1 MRELLSKIL
10 AEATYSSD
18 LYNEIVEAMNNL
30 DCVEKYLV
38 DMRTKDVLTYVGGAE
53 DAVHIATHD
62 YDDRNIFDLVVVQ
75 VVGRFECR
83 LTS

>member
-1 MRELLSKIL
+1 MLELLRRISMGDDVPRSEIEEAIDKL
-10 AEATYSSD
+10 EMAERF
-18 LYNEIVEAMNNL
+18 
-30 DCVEKYLV
+30 LV

-62 YDDRNIFDLVVVQ
+62 YDDRNIFDLAVVQ

-83 LTS
+83 LRS